1 MIRPLAKPL
10 TVAMPTIYDQNLD
23 SAQANYTPLN
33 PTSFLTSAERV
44 YCDHAAMIDGRAQRT
59 WSQAATRCRCLAGAL
74 SATGIGTGN
83 TVAGMAP
90 NLPEV
95 LKAHYDVPMIGV
107 MLNLR
112 NIRLTARWFWR
123 SNKALVVLFLRMKKL
138 FQCRRRCK
146 ARNRLKNSSR
156 ST

>member
-1 MIRPLAKPL
+1 M
-10 TVAMPTIYDQNLD
+10 VGMPRIYDQNLH
-23 SAQANYTPLN
+23 SAPANYTPLN

-95 LKAHYDVPMIGV
+95 LKAHYDVPMIGATPNL
-107 MLNLR
+107 LNIHL
-112 NIRLTARWFWR
+112 NARWCWY
-123 SNKALVVLFLRMKKL
+123 SNKALVVLLLRM
-138 FQCRRRCK
+138 
-146 ARNRLKNSSR
+146 
-156 ST
+156 